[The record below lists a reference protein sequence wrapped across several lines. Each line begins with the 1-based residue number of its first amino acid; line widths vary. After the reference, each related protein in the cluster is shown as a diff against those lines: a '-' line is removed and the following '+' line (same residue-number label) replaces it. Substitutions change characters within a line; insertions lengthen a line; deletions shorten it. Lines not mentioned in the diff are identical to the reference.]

1 MFPFRKETPMKINP
15 TENFLYGK
23 LSFKKLTSSKLV
35 PYTFHSLEKI
45 VHSKTAHEKSPRGS
59 FPSKKTNLI
68 EI

>member
-1 MFPFRKETPMKINP
+1 MLPFLKETPMKINP
-15 TENFLYGK
+15 KENFLYGK

-35 PYTFHSLEKI
+35 PYPFHSLEKI
-45 VHSKTAHEKSPRGS
+45 VHSKTAHEKFPRGS